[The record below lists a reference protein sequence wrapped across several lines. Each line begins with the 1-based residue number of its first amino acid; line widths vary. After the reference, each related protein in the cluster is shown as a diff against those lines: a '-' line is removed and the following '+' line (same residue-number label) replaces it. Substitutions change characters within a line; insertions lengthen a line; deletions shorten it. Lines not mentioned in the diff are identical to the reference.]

1 MMDIFELKAQG
12 YSIRKIA
19 AMTGHSRNTIRKYL
33 RAKEIPKRKPVPPR
47 PSKLDPYKALIKHLV
62 LEKGIDNCEVLLR
75 KLREQGYTGG
85 KSILKDYVRSLRPP
99 KEPPAVMRYETPP
112 GDLAQVDFGVCK
124 YRDATGAVKHVYCF
138 VMTLCYSRDLYV
150 EFVPRA
156 DLETF
161 IRCHIRAFEH
171 FGGVPR
177 RILYDNA
184 KVVRLGTDAAGRP
197 IWHPVLLDLAKVLG
211 FLPAVCRPYR
221 AETKGKVE
229 SGIKYVKRNFWPGR
243 EFVDLDDLNRQ
254 ALAWCR
260 EVGQRRHGTTG
271 QRPCDLRREEQLQPL
286 PEPARL
292 APFLVARRRVQRDGF
307 VAYEGVRYGVP
318 WHLAG
323 REVEIRTVGAYLEFS
338 HRGQVVAS
346 HRRVMGPATV
356 PLPGQWANLP
366 KIAPRRPRAP
376 MAYQVAAPAVQ
387 VRPLQEYDALLGGW
401 PV

>member
-19 AMTGHSRNTIRKYL
+19 AMTGHSRNTIKKYL
-33 RAKEIPKRKPVPPR
+33 YAEEIPKRKPAPPR
-47 PSKLDPYKALIKHLV
+47 PSKLDPYKALIRHLV
-62 LEKGIDNCEVLLR
+62 VEKGIDNCEVLLR

-99 KEPPAVMRYETPP
+99 KEAPAVMRYETPP
-112 GDLAQVDFGVCK
+112 GELAQVDFGVLK
-124 YRDATGAVKHVYCF
+124 YQDAAEAVKHVYCF
-138 VMTLCYSRDLYV
+138 VMTLCYSRDMYV

-161 IRCHIRAFEH
+161 IQCHIRALEH

-177 RILYDNA
+177 RCLYDNA
-184 KVVRLGTDAAGRP
+184 KIVRVGTDGAGRP

-221 AETKGKVE
+221 AQTKGKVE

-254 ALAWCR
+254 ALAWCW

-271 QRPCDLRREEQLQPL
+271 RRPCDLRREEKLLPL
-286 PEPARL
+286 PEPSRL
-292 APFLVARRRVQRDGF
+292 AVFLVSRRRVQRDGF

-318 WHLAG
+318 ANLAG
-323 REVEIRTVGAYLEFS
+323 REVEIRIVGAYLEFS
-338 HRGQVVAS
+338 YHGQVVAS
-346 HRRVMGPATV
+346 HHRVMGPATV

-366 KIAPRRPRAP
+366 TSAPRRPKTP
-376 MAYQVAAPAVQ
+376 MAY
-387 VRPLQEYDALLGGW
+387 
-401 PV
+401 